1 METEP
6 RRGSESRIAELS
18 GDSGWHGIVKV
29 RRAKRGETAQE
40 AKANLRFIEE
50 PDCYSD
56 LSSRTSLD
64 SAKARLTGGP
74 DRCGMTML

>member
-18 GDSGWHGIVKV
+18 GDSEWHGIVKV
-29 RRAKRGETAQE
+29 CRAKRGETAQE
-40 AKANLRFIEE
+40 AKANLRFTEE

-56 LSSRTSLD
+56 L
-64 SAKARLTGGP
+64 
-74 DRCGMTML
+74 

>member
-6 RRGSESRIAELS
+6 GCGSESRIAELS

-29 RRAKRGETAQE
+29 RRAKRCETAQE
-40 AKANLRFIEE
+40 AKANLRFTEE

-56 LSSRTSLD
+56 L
-64 SAKARLTGGP
+64 
-74 DRCGMTML
+74 